1 MSRVFITASFK
12 NGANREEIEQLCS
25 IVREAGFDDF
35 CFIRDVENYQKVFND
50 PQELMRRTTEEIQKS
65 DFLLLD
71 LTEKPTGRAVEA
83 GIAYALDKGVIV
95 IAQKGTQIKDT
106 TRGIASAV
114 IEYER
119 IEGIIPELRK
129 LLT

>member
-1 MSRVFITASFK
+1 MNRVFITASFK
-12 NGANREEIEQLCS
+12 NGENREEIGQLCS
-25 IVREAGFDDF
+25 VVREAGFDDF

-65 DFLLLD
+65 DFLLID